1 MAEAAVLAGLG
12 WVVSPIVTRL
22 LNEGF
27 SYIGDADIKDRLEKL
42 ESTIPPHLQLAVE
55 AAENSEHKKT
65 MELWLRKFKSA
76 FYEVE
81 DMLDLCKYQFIKE
94 VSDLNTYPSFIKPFM
109 KVERKVINTMISIF
123 LPEKINLRRSLKKL
137 EMVAAE
143 FMTFRE
149 FFEMQIGV
157 STTARDLENGGRPN
171 ITTSVPPCIVFGRDN
186 EYHTI
191 NEYLLDQSEASETG
205 NSYSVVAIVGIGGA
219 GKTTLA
225 QLIYNDQRIVDYFD
239 IKIWVNISQKLDVLK
254 HTREM
259 VKCASKKEF
268 CLENIDSMQPM
279 LLNLLKSKKV
289 LLVLDNVWC
298 DKIVNE
304 AEWKILLAPLATV
317 GKGSKILVTTRT
329 QNLSTALHPQYSI
342 TLRALK
348 ENDIVF
354 LFMQHA
360 VGDAKFSDKHLQ
372 EELENI
378 GKQIVH
384 NLHGSPLVAKVVGD
398 QLSKSLEANFWR
410 ATLDQ
415 NNFHDIQQALLWS
428 YQRLDAPLRRCFSYF
443 SLFPKDYWFKVEEM
457 VHLWIAEG
465 FIDTSK
471 NSKTMKDIGMY
482 YFNELVSGSFVDLVK
497 DFDGTQYWRMHD
509 LIHDLATLV
518 SKEDCFRIEN
528 DQVQEI
534 PSTIRRLYVSDVN
547 TWVKRKDIHKQ
558 KNLRTLIISE
568 VTTISVTNLLRA
580 AIVKFKKLR
589 VLILSGRGIHR
600 LPHSIGGL
608 KHLRYLDLQG
618 CEVGELPRSMNNLI
632 NLRHFNGDNS
642 ALTSLADIGRLT
654 SLQTLPKFDVKKE
667 KGYDIGQLKNLKELQ
682 GSLIISNLG
691 NVQGKDKA
699 MEANLEDK
707 EHLESLRLIWKNDNE
722 SDSRRDLDREVLEGL
737 RPHCNLI
744 NLSIEGYQS
753 PSCPNWL
760 LRRGCL
766 QNLRSVEFKN
776 CTSLEVLPPMGEL
789 FPSCCKLEISS
800 LPNLKK
806 FHLLPQHLKEL
817 AISDCRSLVFFSNV
831 RLKDNFGEQEKI
843 DEEKRKDISGEQ
855 ETTEVIFPS
864 WLESLKIEYCDITDG
879 ELSQSLERLTTLK
892 SLKLCGISTISA
904 LPSEEVLRHLIA
916 LNHLEISY
924 CCSLRSLGGLYAL
937 PFLEDLAIDTCSRL
951 ELEMVMPSEGGGGG
965 GRMLPLSLQFLNIAG
980 CRSMKSF
987 VVAGDLP
994 NLAKLQVLNC
1004 LSLASLSL
1012 SHLTALTRL
1021 EIEHCPSISSL
1032 SDLPMSLHSLRLDLR
1047 LDGSSGISS
1056 FPVHLPESL
1065 SILELSKCHGISSF
1079 PIHLP
1084 ESLSN
1089 LQLWNCPDI
1098 LSLPD
1103 LPESLTFIGIF
1114 GCPVLK
1120 ERCRDPNGEDWPKI
1134 SRIPQKIIW

>member
-94 VSDLNTYPSFIKPFM
+94 VSDLNTYPSFIKPYM
-109 KVERKVINTMISIF
+109 KVEQKVINTMISNF
-123 LPEKINLRRSLKKL
+123 LPEKINLRRSLKRL

-157 STTARDLENGGRPN
+157 GTTARDLENGGRPN
-171 ITTSVPPCIVFGRDN
+171 ITTSVLSSKVFGRVYEHD
-186 EYHTI
+186 TI
-191 NEYLLDQSEASETG
+191 NKYLLDQSEASETG
-205 NSYSVVAIVGIGGA
+205 NSYSVIAIVGIGGA

-225 QLIYNDQRIVDYFD
+225 QLVYNDQRVLDYFD
-239 IKIWVNISQKLDVLK
+239 IKIWVSISHKLDVLK

-259 VKCASKKEF
+259 VECASKKEF
-268 CLENIDSMQPM
+268 SSLENIDSLQLM
-279 LLNLLKSKKV
+279 LLDLIKSKKV
-289 LLVLDNVWC
+289 LLVLDDVWC
-298 DKIVNE
+298 DKTVNE
-304 AEWKILLAPLATV
+304 AEWKNLLAPLAAV

-342 TLRALK
+342 TLGALE
-348 ENDIVF
+348 ENVIVS
-354 LFMQHA
+354 LFMHHA
-360 VGDAKFSDKHLQ
+360 VRGAKLSDKHLQ

-378 GKQIVH
+378 GKQIVQK
-384 NLHGSPLVAKVVGD
+384 LYGSPLAAKVVGG
-398 QLSKSLEANFWR
+398 QLSKNLEANFWR
-410 ATLDQ
+410 AALDR
-415 NNFHDIQQALLWS
+415 NNLYDTQQALLWS

-443 SLFPKDYWFKVEEM
+443 SLFPKDYCFKVEEM

-465 FIDTSK
+465 FIETSK
-471 NSKTMKDIGMY
+471 NSKTTKDIGMY
-482 YFNELVSGSFVDLVK
+482 YFNELVSGSFIHLVK
-497 DFDGTQYWRMHD
+497 DFDGTQYWSMHD
-509 LIHDLATLV
+509 LFHNLATLV

-547 TWVKRKDIHKQ
+547 TWEKSKDIHKQ

-568 VTTISVTNLLRA
+568 VPTISVTNLLRVA
-580 AIVKFKKLR
+580 RVKFKKLR

-600 LPHSIGGL
+600 LPHSIGDL

-618 CEVGELPRSMNNLI
+618 CEV
-632 NLRHFNGDNS
+632 
-642 ALTSLADIGRLT
+642 GRLT
-654 SLQTLPKFDVKKE
+654 SLQTLPKFDVKKKK
-667 KGYDIGQLKNLKELQ
+667 KGYDIGQLKNMNELH
-682 GSLIISNLG
+682 GSLTISSLENIES
-691 NVQGKDKA
+691 KEKA
-699 MEANLEDK
+699 VEANLKDK

-737 RPHCNLI
+737 RPHCYLI

-753 PSCPNWL
+753 PMYPSWL
-760 LRRGCL
+760 LQPDCL
-766 QNLRSVEFKN
+766 HNLRSVEFKN
-776 CTSLEVLPPMGEL
+776 CTSLEVLPPMSDL

-806 FHLLPQHLKEL
+806 FPLLPRHLKEL
-817 AISDCRSLVFFSNV
+817 VIRDCRSLVFFSNV

-843 DEEKRKDISGEQ
+843 DEEKLKDIFGEQ
-855 ETTEVIFPS
+855 EKTEVIFPS

-904 LPSEEVLRHLIA
+904 LPPEEVLLHLIA

-924 CCSLRSLGGLYAL
+924 CCSLRTLGGLYAL

-965 GRMLPLSLQFLNIAG
+965 GGCILPPSLQFLNIAG

-1012 SHLTALTRL
+1012 SQLTALTRL

-1056 FPVHLPESL
+1056 FPVRLPESL
-1065 SILELSKCHGISSF
+1065 SILELSKCHGMSSF
-1079 PIHLP
+1079 PIRLP

-1089 LQLWNCPDI
+1089 LELWNCPHI

-1120 ERCRDPNGEDWPKI
+1120 ERCRDPDGEDWPKI